1 MEPILDVYTANE
13 SLHLLWVHFKEPI
26 VELKLTTEEVKHLQ
40 LIIID
45 EWDTLTTQYKKQ
57 LVVQDKLDLQYNM
70 YKGLPIFS

>member
-13 SLHLLWVHFKEPI
+13 SLQLLWVHFKEPI

>member
-1 MEPILDVYTANE
+1 LEPILDVYTANE
-13 SLHLLWVHFKEPI
+13 SLQLLWVHFKEPV

-57 LVVQDKLDLQYNM
+57 LVVQDKLDLLSIM
-70 YKGLPIFS
+70 SKGLPIFS

>member
-13 SLHLLWVHFKEPI
+13 SLQLLWVHFKEPI

-57 LVVQDKLDLQYNM
+57 LVTQDKLDLLSIM
-70 YKGLPIFS
+70 SKGLPIFS

>member
-1 MEPILDVYTANE
+1 LEPILDVYTANE
-13 SLHLLWVHFKEPI
+13 SLQLLWVHFKEPI

-57 LVVQDKLDLQYNM
+57 LVTQDKLDLLSIM
-70 YKGLPIFS
+70 SKGLPIFS